1 MKLKKKLK
9 HEPNIVEITHLCI
22 RHGVHT
28 SFLLKEVKSTFAY
41 YMFSSSIQ
49 DKLTYFYSS
58 NCCHHFWPG
67 LIAHT
72 AFSECGH
79 LLRLG
84 VKSFTSLESQVPP
97 LTCTM
102 ESFVFV
108 MSEEHSRLPLL
119 YSQCQNFRMS
129 YF

>member
-1 MKLKKKLK
+1 MISISAASQNWKKRKTLALV
-9 HEPNIVEITHLCI
+9 PD
-22 RHGVHT
+22 
-28 SFLLKEVKSTFAY
+28 FLLKEVKSTFAY
-41 YMFSSSIQ
+41 YVLSSSIQ

-67 LIAHT
+67 LIAST

-84 VKSFTSLESQVPP
+84 VKTFTSLESQVPP

-108 MSEEHSRLPLL
+108 MSEEHSRFATVVFTVSKL
-119 YSQCQNFRMS
+119 QNVLF
-129 YF
+129 